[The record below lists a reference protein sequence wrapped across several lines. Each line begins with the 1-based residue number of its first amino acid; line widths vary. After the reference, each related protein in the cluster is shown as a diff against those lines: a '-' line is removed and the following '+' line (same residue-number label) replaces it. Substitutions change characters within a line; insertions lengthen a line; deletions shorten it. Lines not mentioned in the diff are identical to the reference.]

1 MRLKS
6 VHIQRFR
13 NFVDRQDIDVEQ
25 DVTCFVGKNESGKT
39 TILQA
44 LHRLNPANL
53 RDTRFDLTTEYPRW
67 RMSRDRRAE
76 DLGRFRPVEAVF
88 TLTDYDIEAC
98 SRFLPARPP
107 AGTICTCAK
116 SYDNIGYLGLM
127 CDRDQ
132 VFRAAAAAAGVNP
145 EDTERLVQ
153 AAGREAAGAIARDAA
168 HAFREQG
175 ELDRSKS
182 LATFPAILDSY
193 GYLLGEGLS
202 PEHRMGLARLLPKFF
217 YFSEYELLPG
227 QRDLHLLAEKA
238 IAGAALEPADESV
251 MALLAYANAR
261 PRDFLG
267 DNYDQRKAELQA
279 SALDLTRKVFTYW
292 TQNNDLEV
300 DFDTELE
307 EVATT
312 PDGAPVLHRILKVLM
327 RDNRHGGIVTNFET
341 RSAGFRWFF
350 SFLAAFSRYR
360 DSRDAVIVLLDEPA
374 TSLHGEAQQDF
385 LRFILG
391 ELGLSQ
397 QVLYTT
403 HSAYMVDPS
412 RYEKIRAVE
421 DMATRSNPDLG
432 VEVRRVAMT
441 RDHDTLLP
449 LRAALGFSISEQLF
463 LGAGRY
469 LVVEGGAEAVYLQRM
484 SAHLEGL
491 GRRHLDAR
499 FRLLPVGTTAN
510 MPPFVSVNGNNLDVT
525 LLLNGDRS
533 SHDAQR
539 LLELAAEGRI
549 RREDVVVV
557 ADAGTQVAKPGLED
571 LFSPTDYVRLY
582 DFAFERRLDMGA
594 LPRDPD
600 RIVNRVSAV
609 HGPFDRDMPAQA
621 LTVHV
626 DEFFRS
632 VEEETLNRFER
643 LFELLNATLPN

>member
-6 VHIQRFR
+6 VHIERFR

-53 RDTRFDLTTEYPRW
+53 KSTRFDLTTEYPRW
-67 RMSRDRRAE
+67 RLARDRRQE

-88 TLTDYDIEAC
+88 TLTDYDHEAC
-98 SRFLPARPP
+98 SRFLPVRPP

-116 SYDNIGYLGLM
+116 SYDNIGYLGLF
-127 CDRDQ
+127 CEREQ
-132 VFRAAAAAAGVNP
+132 VFRAAAAAAGVND
-145 EDTERLVQ
+145 EDADRLVQ
-153 AAGREAAGAIARDAA
+153 AASREAAAAIARDAS

-175 ELDRSKS
+175 DTARAKS
-182 LATFPAILDSY
+182 LATFPAILESY
-193 GYLLGEGLS
+193 GYLLGDGLG
-202 PEHRMGLARLLPKFF
+202 PEHRHGLARLLPKFF

-227 QRDLHLLAEKA
+227 ERDLNLLAEKVQS
-238 IAGAALEPADESV
+238 GSELEPEEESV
-251 MALLAYANAR
+251 LALLACAHAR
-261 PRDFLG
+261 PQDFLG
-267 DNYDQRKAELQA
+267 DVYDQRKAELQA
-279 SALDLTRKVFTYW
+279 SALDLTHKVFTYW

-307 EVATT
+307 AVAAVPGGT
-312 PDGAPVLHRILKVLM
+312 PVLHRILKVLM

-350 SFLAAFSRYR
+350 SFLAAFSRYQ
-360 DSRDAVIVLLDEPA
+360 DSRESVIVLLDEPA

-385 LRFILG
+385 LRFILN
-391 ELGLSQ
+391 ELGRSQ

-403 HSAYMVDPS
+403 HSQYMVDPS

-421 DMATRSNPDLG
+421 DMATRRNPDLG
-432 VEVRRVAMT
+432 VEVRAVGVT
-441 RDHDTLLP
+441 RDPDTLLP

-463 LGAGRY
+463 LGAGRH
-469 LVVEGGAEAVYLQRM
+469 LVVEGGAEALYLQRM

-499 FRLLPVGTTAN
+499 FRLLPVGGTAN
-510 MPPFVSVNGNNLDVT
+510 MPPFVSVNGSKLDVT

-533 SHDAQR
+533 SRDVQR
-539 LLELAAEGRI
+539 LLELADEGRI
-549 RREDVVVV
+549 RRDDVVVV
-557 ADAGTQVAKPGLED
+557 ADAGTQVPGPAVED
-571 LFSPTDYVRLY
+571 LFSPADYVRL
-582 DFAFERRLDMGA
+582 FGLGFEKRMDVSA
-594 LPRDPD
+594 LPHTPD
-600 RIVNRVSAV
+600 RIVNRIATVQ
-609 HGPFDRDMPAQA
+609 GPFDRDRPAQA

-632 VEEETLNRFER
+632 VEEETLERFER
-643 LFELLNATLPN
+643 LFELLNSTLPN